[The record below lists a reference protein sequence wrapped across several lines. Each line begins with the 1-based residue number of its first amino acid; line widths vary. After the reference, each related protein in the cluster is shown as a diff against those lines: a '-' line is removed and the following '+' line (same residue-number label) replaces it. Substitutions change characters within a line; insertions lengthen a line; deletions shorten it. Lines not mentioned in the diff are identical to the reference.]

1 MYQPE
6 LPPEQNKPPEHPAL
20 STPVPAGAPPNVR
33 PGTPPNMPP
42 PLERPTFFVPM
53 AKPIVSRFIL
63 GVLLAVF
70 FVQVVY
76 GIVRYDSWMTFT
88 GSDIRALVDLGAK
101 VNPYVAQGEIWR
113 LFTATLLHDGIL
125 HLMFN
130 LYALFA
136 LGPMLEA
143 YVGPRRFL
151 IIYLLGGLFGSLLSY
166 AFSQSVSVGASG
178 AIFGIIGATTV
189 YFFRYRNNFGSQGRA
204 ILQNMI
210 VVIVINLLFGLSA
223 GYIDNW
229 GHIGGLLGGALVG
242 LGIMPQ
248 YETPSVVRY
257 GAQPLEE
264 VKRQRWEW
272 IWVIICTLVFVG
284 GVMLVT
290 WHYQNL
296 LPSLT
301 L

>member
-210 VVIVINLLFGLSA
+210 VVIVINLLFGLGA

-248 YETPSVVRY
+248 YEAPSVVRY

>member
-1 MYQPE
+1 MYQPD
-6 LPPEQNKPPEHPAL
+6 LPPEQNMSPTP
-20 STPVPAGAPPNVR
+20 TPVPQ
-33 PGTPPNMPP
+33 
-42 PLERPTFFVPM
+42 ERPTFYVPM
-53 AKPIVSRFIL
+53 AKPRISRVIL
-63 GVLLAVF
+63 GVLLTVF
-70 FVQVVY
+70 FVEVVY
-76 GIVRYDSWMTFT
+76 GIVRYDSWMSFT
-88 GSDIRALVDLGAK
+88 GADIRALVDLGAK
-101 VNPYVAQGEIWR
+101 VNPYIAQGDIWR
-113 LFTATLLHDGIL
+113 LFTATLLHDGII

-143 YVGPRRFL
+143 YVGLRRFL

-189 YFFRYRNNFGSQGRA
+189 YFFRYRNNFGAQGRA

-210 VVIVINLLFGLSA
+210 VVIVINLIFGLTS

-229 GHIGGLLGGALVG
+229 GHIGGLLGGAVVAI
-242 LGIMPQ
+242 GIMPQ
-248 YETPSVVRY
+248 YEAPTVVRY

-264 VKRQRWEW
+264 VKRHRWEW
-272 IWVIICTLVFVG
+272 IWVIFCTLVFVG

-296 LPSLT
+296 LPGPSF
-301 L
+301 